1 MPATAD
7 AAASTTAPA
16 RRPRTRTR
24 RARRRSARDWARIR
38 ALSAAAR
45 TRCRW
50 TWFIAF
56 SLAGTSAAERTLG
69 RRNFVG
75 RTRIDRDRGAQS
87 ARQALEAGLG
97 DMVVVGAVERRDV
110 QRHPA
115 VRRERLEP
123 LLHQLGIEAA
133 DLVAYELGLEHEE
146 RPAGNVER
154 DAGERLVHGHM
165 DVGVAGDALH
175 VAERLF
181 HRLPERDPD
190 VLGGVVMIEIG
201 R

>member
-1 MPATAD
+1 
-7 AAASTTAPA
+7 
-16 RRPRTRTR
+16 RPRTRSR
-24 RARRRSARDWARIR
+24 RARRRSARDWAPIR
-38 ALSAAAR
+38 VPSAGAR

-75 RTRIDRDRGAQS
+75 RAWIDRDRDPQR

-115 VRRERLEP
+115 VGRGRLEP
-123 LLHQLGIEAA
+123 LLHPLGIEPA
-133 DLVAYELGLEHEE
+133 D
-146 RPAGNVER
+146 RMR
-154 DAGERLVHGHM
+154 R
-165 DVGVAGDALH
+165 
-175 VAERLF
+175 
-181 HRLPERDPD
+181 
-190 VLGGVVMIEIG
+190 
-201 R
+201 